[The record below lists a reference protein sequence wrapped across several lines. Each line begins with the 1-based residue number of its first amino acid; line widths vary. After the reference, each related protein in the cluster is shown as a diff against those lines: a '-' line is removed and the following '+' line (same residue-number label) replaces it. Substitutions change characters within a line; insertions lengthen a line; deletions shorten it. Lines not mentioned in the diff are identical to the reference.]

1 MQAESFFSD
10 HVKKALTN
18 DPPGEWMPAVPK
30 ACIPLH
36 SGYPDPAL
44 VPDKEL
50 KEAASRLLDEER
62 DLPLHYMGSP
72 RTAVLKKQIQERLAI
87 RGIHCRDDELIV
99 TSGACQA
106 IDLAARVFLD
116 EQTAA
121 AVEAPVYMEALEIFK
136 NYTPH
141 IMSIPTDQEGL
152 QIETLPSCLRKENEK
167 GLCFPVFSTRYP
179 LFRILR
185 EP

>member
-1 MQAESFFSD
+1 M
-10 HVKKALTN
+10 
-18 DPPGEWMPAVPK
+18 
-30 ACIPLH
+30 
-36 SGYPDPAL
+36 
-44 VPDKEL
+44 
-50 KEAASRLLDEER
+50 
-62 DLPLHYMGSP
+62 HYMGSP

-136 NYTPH
+136 NYTTSQLLYIFFKISPQHFFH
-141 IMSIPTDQEGL
+141 IRQVRRHRGFRFIRVSSGDGAVNAFMLFIQSLHARSFRKQPNFSRFSHCFQKERGDMIHEMLKRLSI
-152 QIETLPSCLRKENEK
+152 S
-167 GLCFPVFSTRYP
+167 
-179 LFRILR
+179 
-185 EP
+185 